1 MYKLVVLIFL
11 IALPSRIYANNK
23 ITVLAASDVS
33 QKSIDITTDWLSIAE
48 KEWFKKENP
57 ASKRFYPILL
67 VLVGADMDAA
77 IELEKRLCSE
87 IKERFA
93 DKYDQAFAS
102 SRIQQG
108 FHLMIMSSK
117 YPGPRDHD
125 YGMIV
130 MHEAYHIYQSS
141 HITERDH
148 DLFEKKMD

>member
-11 IALPSRIYANNK
+11 IALPSQIYANNK

-77 IELEKRLCSE
+77 IELVKDGYLGGVACDVIENAPYGGLEKARIPGVLLTPHAAGYSIGLGRRVAAGVINVLKAWDTGQALPYRL
-87 IKERFA
+87 
-93 DKYDQAFAS
+93 
-102 SRIQQG
+102 
-108 FHLMIMSSK
+108 
-117 YPGPRDHD
+117 
-125 YGMIV
+125 
-130 MHEAYHIYQSS
+130 
-141 HITERDH
+141 T
-148 DLFEKKMD
+148 